1 MGEVWGVLA
10 AMLSSAL
17 GGAAVA
23 ATRYVA
29 GVIDPIA
36 LASFRFGI
44 GVVLLWPVALLQRS
58 AWPARADWRAT
69 IGLGLL
75 FFALFPLL
83 FNASLAHTTAA
94 RGALALS
101 TLPVLTM
108 IAAALLGVE
117 RLSARKTTGVLIA
130 MAGVALAL
138 LSSLAGA
145 PDNAWFGDLLMVGA
159 ATCMALYNVWSRPII
174 RRSSP
179 IAFTTMAMAVGAV
192 TTIAISVLRG
202 GYAPVVGFGGAQ
214 WTAIVYLGVF
224 GGAVGFFLWAFALG
238 RTTPTLVAVSVTVNP
253 VAAALVAAWVLEE
266 PIRWNLVGGLVTV
279 LVGIVVATWP
289 VR

>member
-1 MGEVWGVLA
+1 MLA

-29 GVIDPIA
+29 GVIDPLA

-44 GVVLLWPVALLQRS
+44 GVVLLGPVALLQRS
-58 AWPARADWRAT
+58 AWPARSDQPAALA
-69 IGLGLL
+69 LGLL

-83 FNASLAHTTAA
+83 FNASLVHTTAA

-101 TLPVLTM
+101 TLPLQTM
-108 IAAALLGVE
+108 VAAAVLGVE
-117 RLSARKTTGVLIA
+117 RLTARKTAGVLIA

-138 LSSLAGA
+138 LTGIAHA
-145 PDNAWFGDLLMVGA
+145 PPQAWRGDLLMLGA
-159 ATCMALYNVWSRPII
+159 AACMALYNVWSRPII

-179 IAFTTMAMAVGAV
+179 IAFTTLAMAIGAAA
-192 TTIAISVLRG
+192 TIAISAWRG
-202 GYAPVVGFGGAQ
+202 GYAGVTSFGPAQ
-214 WTAIVYLGVF
+214 WGALAYLGVF

-238 RTTPTLVAVSVTVNP
+238 RTTPTLVALSVTVNP
-253 VAAALVAAWVLEE
+253 VTAAIVASFALDEPLRWTLVA
-266 PIRWNLVGGLVTV
+266 GLVTV
-279 LVGIVVATWP
+279 LLGILVSTWP
-289 VR
+289 GARRG